1 MAWIKARLGIPVDC
15 RPLSPH
21 IAINPNGSG
30 RNFWTNDVI
39 LHFNPQKEGD
49 LTNGSKKVF
58 VEQPWLQWLFIF
70 TNTEFIVYINLDY
83 NMKGTLGFFLA
94 SVSTA
99 FDTVYCFILLLLLM
113 KWPLFNSMPC
123 QRHAASCTL
132 HTAHC
137 TLHTAHCT
145 LHTAHC
151 TLHSACCTDYRC
163 QTTTVWCRPAADME
177 KDNCLTQTRFEPK
190 LFYPK
195 SV

>member
-1 MAWIKARLGIPVDC
+1 MD
-15 RPLSPH
+15 
-21 IAINPNGSG
+21 
-30 RNFWTNDVI
+30 
-39 LHFNPQKEGD
+39 Q
-49 LTNGSKKVF
+49 KKVF

-83 NMKGTLGFFLA
+83 NMKRTLGFFLA

-113 KWPLFNSMPC
+113 NWPPPTLM
-123 QRHAASCTL
+123 ASLTIPRQCCTSGPL

-137 TLHTAHCT
+137 TLHTALC
-145 LHTAHC
+145 L
-151 TLHSACCTDYRC
+151 
-163 QTTTVWCRPAADME
+163 TTTVWWWPVADME